1 MYNKFKIKHITEEK
15 IKYYKRINYFIFLYL
30 HFNRE
35 IIDDLIV
42 GEYNDYSDSDDV
54 IGFTSDDEDD

>member
-1 MYNKFKIKHITEEK
+1 
-15 IKYYKRINYFIFLYL
+15 LYL

-42 GEYNDYSDSDDV
+42 GEYNDYSESDSDDA
-54 IGFTSDDEDD
+54 IGFTSDDEDN